1 MKQFFKTKSYF
12 WLHVFI
18 VASILVL
25 GMVLSV
31 DASPKKYKGQIKV
44 EREYR
49 KRNALCIAEQ
59 ERIQHQGIKHY
70 NPRNKWQKH
79 NKRK

>member
-31 DASPKKYKGQIKV
+31 DASPKKYK
-44 EREYR
+44 
-49 KRNALCIAEQ
+49 
-59 ERIQHQGIKHY
+59 
-70 NPRNKWQKH
+70 
-79 NKRK
+79 